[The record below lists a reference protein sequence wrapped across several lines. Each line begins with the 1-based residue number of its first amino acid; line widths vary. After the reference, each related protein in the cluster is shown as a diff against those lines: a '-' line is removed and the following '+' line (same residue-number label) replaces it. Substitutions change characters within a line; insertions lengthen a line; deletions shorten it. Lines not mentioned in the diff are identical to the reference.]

1 MDGEDSLRCKFIV
14 KIDPPPPV
22 TESKANSSERDF
34 KIKKKN
40 RNS

>member
-14 KIDPPPPV
+14 KIDPPPPLQNPKQTHPNV
-22 TESKANSSERDF
+22 ILKLR
-34 KIKKKN
+34 KKN

>member
-14 KIDPPPPV
+14 KIDPPPV